1 MGIEEYQFLT
11 KTMEQI
17 ESDSISLDEVKND
30 LKKLDKRIS
39 KMDDKSRHN
48 WDEFNSFKKTMEKE
62 NEKLTDLEII
72 EESSD
77 PELPESKLRTEIKT
91 LRNSRKTNLYH
102 YECSI

>member
-62 NEKLTDLEII
+62 NCLLYTSPSPRDATLSRMP
-72 EESSD
+72 SSA
-77 PELPESKLRTEIKT
+77 
-91 LRNSRKTNLYH
+91 
-102 YECSI
+102 